1 MSIDEN
7 VGVHDNVGG
16 EEHDDN
22 ESISVMLLK
31 QMQKLTSS
39 VDIPSNMV
47 PVDEK
52 SSYKTIQGE
61 DIWDQREESAEEKT
75 KKPSQAAAGSTKKLQ
90 KKAKSSC

>member
-1 MSIDEN
+1 MLVYMIMLVEKNMMIMSL
-7 VGVHDNVGG
+7 
-16 EEHDDN
+16 
-22 ESISVMLLK
+22 M
-31 QMQKLTSS
+31 MQKLTSS

-90 KKAKSSC
+90 KKPSQVAESFSQ